1 MSADQ
6 VTDTEFDI
14 PLQQMVTFR
23 LSRIHAKLNAQAAR
37 ILKETAG
44 ISLSQWRIFVMIET
58 HGKITPAQIVKRT
71 DFDKGQVSRTVK
83 GMLKEGLIVVEGSE
97 SDQRSHTL
105 EFTDKGYGLFQQA
118 RPAMRT
124 RQTALLGSLTAN
136 ERQVMF
142 TAMDKLELAMEQIEE
157 ESRA

>member
-37 ILKETAG
+37 ILKESSG
-44 ISLSQWRIFVMIET
+44 ISLSQWRIFVMIEN

-83 GMLKEGLIVVEGSE
+83 GMLKDGLIAVEGSE

-105 EFTDKGYGLFQQA
+105 DFTDKGFALFQKA
-118 RPAMRT
+118 RPAMRS
-124 RQTALLGSLTAN
+124 RQNVLLGSLTAT
-136 ERQVMF
+136 ERQAMF
-142 TAMDKLELAMEQIEE
+142 TAMDKLEMAIGQVEG
-157 ESRA
+157 ESTS

>member
-44 ISLSQWRIFVMIET
+44 ISLSQWRIFVMIEN
-58 HGKITPAQIVKRT
+58 HGKLTPAQIVKRT

-83 GMLKEGLIVVEGSE
+83 GMLKEGLIAVEGSE

-105 EFTDKGYGLFQQA
+105 EFTDKGFAVFQQA
-118 RPAMRT
+118 RPAMRA
-124 RQTALLGSLTAN
+124 RQNALLGSLTAT

-142 TAMDKLELAMEQIEE
+142 TAMDKLELAMEQIEG
-157 ESRA
+157 ESRS

>member
-1 MSADQ
+1 MSTDH

-37 ILKETAG
+37 ILKENAG
-44 ISLSQWRIFVMIET
+44 ISLSQWRIFVMIEN

-71 DFDKGQVSRTVK
+71 EFDKGQVSRTVK
-83 GMLKEGLIVVEGSE
+83 GMVREGLILAAGNE

-105 EFTDKGYGLFQQA
+105 EFTDKGFALFQKA

-124 RQTALLGSLTAN
+124 RQTALLGSLTAT

-142 TAMDKLELAMEQIEE
+142 TAMDKLELAMERIDG
-157 ESRA
+157 ESRS

>member
-14 PLQQMVTFR
+14 PLQKMVTFR
-23 LSRIHAKLNAQAAR
+23 LSRVHAKLNAQAAR

-44 ISLSQWRIFVMIET
+44 ISLSQWRIFVMIEN

-83 GMLKEGLIVVEGSE
+83 GMLSEGLIAVEGSE

-105 EFTDKGYGLFQQA
+105 EFTGKGFAMFQKA
-118 RPAMRT
+118 RPAMRS
-124 RQTALLGSLTAN
+124 RQNVLLGSLTAT

-142 TAMDKLELAMEQIEE
+142 AALDKLELAMEQVEGE
-157 ESRA
+157 GAA